1 MNIFPNLVASSALDL
16 SDPDATLSTL
26 DCVLVNTTRLELTP
40 N

>member
-16 SDPDATLSTL
+16 SGSDAALSTL
-26 DCVLVNTTRLELTP
+26 DCVLVNTRLELTP